1 MDSTIL
7 LRRSANLATA
17 ANIQLKYGE
26 PLYTDDQYVTV
37 GDGNESLVKNRNVLR
52 LVPKAQA
59 DTQLYYSVNPDGKIV
74 LDLYKNGSVEHVVTF
89 GTAATHDVLAIE
101 KKNSNDVITSGA
113 VYKIKDDLIK
123 SDTETR
129 KRVEDLKKS
138 VASVA
143 NKKLDTSVTPTSQ
156 NPVTAKAVYDFVTQ
170 AINEAI
176 TNYVPWTTTAT
187 DTNKF
192 YINGT
197 NGLQYNPGTGW
208 KTVPVGYT

>member
-59 DTQLYYSVNPDGKIV
+59 DAQLYYSVNPDGKIV

-101 KKNSNDVITSGA
+101 KKDSKDVITSGA

-123 SDTETR
+123 FDTETR

-143 NKKLDTSVTPTSQ
+143 NKSLDTTVTATSQ

-187 DTNKF
+187 NTNKL

>member
-74 LDLYKNGSVEHVVTF
+74 LDLYKNGSVDKFVDKV
-89 GTAATHDVLAIE
+89 DIVDKVLKYA
-101 KKNSNDVITSGA
+101 
-113 VYKIKDDLIK
+113 
-123 SDTETR
+123 
-129 KRVEDLKKS
+129 
-138 VASVA
+138 
-143 NKKLDTSVTPTSQ
+143 
-156 NPVTAKAVYDFVTQ
+156 
-170 AINEAI
+170 
-176 TNYVPWTTTAT
+176 
-187 DTNKF
+187 
-192 YINGT
+192 
-197 NGLQYNPGTGW
+197 
-208 KTVPVGYT
+208 

>member
-26 PLYTDDQYVTV
+26 PLYTDDQYITV
-37 GDGNESLVKNRNVLR
+37 GDGNESLVKTRNVLR

-59 DTQLYYSVNPDGKIV
+59 DTQLYYTVNSDGKIV
-74 LDLYKNGSVEHVVTF
+74 LNLYKNNGLEQVLTF
-89 GTAATHDVLAIE
+89 GTAATHDVLATA
-101 KKNSNDVITSGA
+101 KNNSDDLITSGA
-113 VYKIKDDLIK
+113 VYKIKTDLTK
-123 SDTETR
+123 ADTETR
-129 KRVEDLKKS
+129 ESLEALKKS

-143 NKKLDTSVTPTSQ
+143 NKGLDTAVTPTSQ
-156 NPVTAKAVYDFVTQ
+156 NPVTSKAVYDFVTQ

-176 TNYVPWTTTAT
+176 ANYVPWTTT
-187 DTNKF
+187 DTNTNKL
-192 YINGT
+192 YINST
-197 NGLQYNPGTGW
+197 EGLQYNPGNGW

>member
-52 LVPKAQA
+52 LVPRAQA
-59 DTQLYYSVNPDGKIV
+59 DTQLYYTVNPKGKIV
-74 LDLYKNGSVEHVVTF
+74 LNLYKNSQLEQVLTF
-89 GTAATHDVLAIE
+89 GTAATHDILATAQ
-101 KKNSNDVITSGA
+101 KDSTDLITSGA
-113 VYKIKDDLIK
+113 VYTIKEDLTEADK
-123 SDTETR
+123 ETR
-129 KRVEDLKKS
+129 KKVEDLKKS
-138 VASVA
+138 VSSVA

-156 NPVTAKAVYDFVTQ
+156 NPVTSKAVYDFVTQ

-176 TNYVPWTTTAT
+176 TNYVPWTTAAA
-187 DTNKF
+187 DTNKL
-192 YINGT
+192 YVNST
-197 NGLQYNPGTGW
+197 SGLQYNPGTGW